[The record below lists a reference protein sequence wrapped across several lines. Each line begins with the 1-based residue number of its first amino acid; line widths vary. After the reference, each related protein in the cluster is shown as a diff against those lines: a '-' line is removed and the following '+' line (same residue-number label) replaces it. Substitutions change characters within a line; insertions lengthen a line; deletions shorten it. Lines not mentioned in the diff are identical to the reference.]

1 MTIHL
6 YKPTVEISI
15 EGSVTS
21 QEKVNALES
30 LMAIITNRGLVSLN
44 VQDIETVAAGMPCKL
59 FIKYNKSIDQ
69 ILDSFS
75 SKHELCSLKRIL
87 VYAWASENI
96 LRQAH
101 ALNGF
106 AKQCAS
112 EGCLVKWGFGIDK
125 TLEQTKLFVLYSNST
140 GEFVDDKKDFYVEE
154 YLDYRQLTLPLGIKA
169 RFKKGSGEGDLSI
182 LHVNS

>member
-21 QEKVNALES
+21 QEKANALES
-30 LMAIITNRGLVSLN
+30 LMAIITNKGIVPLN
-44 VQDIETVAAGMPCKL
+44 VQDIATVTAVPCRL
-59 FIKYNKSIDQ
+59 CIKYNKSIDQ

-87 VYAWASENI
+87 VYAWASENV

-140 GEFVDDKKDFYVEE
+140 KEFVYDKKFYVEE
-154 YLDYRQLTLPLGIKA
+154 YLDYRQVTLPLGIKT
-169 RFKKGSGEGDLSI
+169 RLKKGSGEGDLSI